1 MLRKIVCEIDVPEDY
16 DACWQD
22 GSGIQCFSDVAIIPL
37 HIHNT
42 KEICEIINLE
52 KTLNADDKRL
62 ANYKRVKLNVRK
74 TVKIVGYID
83 SNNNFR
89 KDF

>member
-1 MLRKIVCEIDVPEDY
+1 MELKYALEKLYVKLMPEDY

-52 KTLNADDKRL
+52 KL
-62 ANYKRVKLNVRK
+62 
-74 TVKIVGYID
+74 
-83 SNNNFR
+83 
-89 KDF
+89 